1 MDFSNGDFEIQ
12 PKPSNLDKTVIKGK
26 HSLPNWE
33 INGLVDYMSGGNETS
48 ISQNMTVNTIGAI
61 YSLTFGA
68 TRTCALDEVLR
79 VSAFGL
85 SADLPIQTLYSSDG
99 GDTYGWAFMAI
110 SKVVKVTFYY
120 PGVQDDPTCRSQE
133 PLLASLCLRPSL
145 QAFGLSK
152 LGLKIDPKAY
162 KDGRKHGSCK
172 ERILTLLVDPFW
184 MPLLS
189 KIFPLSL
196 YTRGNLVKSS
206 GFEIGSH
213 VFKNFSIGVLLF
225 PKKQNLVLPIPGW
238 IIESLKPIK
247 YIDLRYFSI
256 PSRLAAIKLV
266 GGRES
271 ATTQVIRTIPN
282 KFCNLTFSI
291 GDAMNGC
298 HGSMM
303 MEAFAAKE
311 TLKAPYASH
320 GKGGFK
326 NASSKFQAI

>member
-1 MDFSNGDFEIQ
+1 
-12 PKPSNLDKTVIKGK
+12 
-26 HSLPNWE
+26 
-33 INGLVDYMSGGNETS
+33 
-48 ISQNMTVNTIGAI
+48 MTVNTIGAI

-120 PGVQDDPTCRSQE
+120 PGVQDDPTC
-133 PLLASLCLRPSL
+133 
-145 QAFGLSK
+145 
-152 LGLKIDPKAY
+152 
-162 KDGRKHGSCK
+162 
-172 ERILTLLVDPFW
+172 
-184 MPLLS
+184 
-189 KIFPLSL
+189 
-196 YTRGNLVKSS
+196 NLVKNS

-225 PKKQNLVLPIPGW
+225 PKKQDLVLPIPGW
-238 IIESLKPIK
+238 IIESLKPVK
-247 YIDLRYFSI
+247 YIDLKYFSI
-256 PSRLAAIKLV
+256 PSRLATIKLV

-271 ATTQVIRTIPN
+271 ATAQVIRTIPN

-291 GDAMNGC
+291 GDTMNGC

-303 MEAFAAKE
+303 MEAIAAKE

>member
-120 PGVQDDPTCRSQE
+120 PGFKTS
-133 PLLASLCLRPSL
+133 
-145 QAFGLSK
+145 
-152 LGLKIDPKAY
+152 
-162 KDGRKHGSCK
+162 
-172 ERILTLLVDPFW
+172 LLVDPFW

-189 KIFPLSL
+189 KSFPLSL
-196 YTRGNLVKSS
+196 YTRGNLVKNS

-238 IIESLKPIK
+238 IIESLKLVK
-247 YIDLRYFSI
+247 YIDLKYFSI

-303 MEAFAAKE
+303 MEAFTAKE

-326 NASSKFQAI
+326 NASSKFQAIQLEQGSHFIVHFIMLRFMTMVKYVALSQTMLGF